1 MFTAITTL
9 ALGFVAATEE
19 GSHRVGADFFVVGD
33 FGWVRD
39 MTDPN
44 MVFDAIDKVK
54 KEAEPNSIDD
64 A

>member
-1 MFTAITTL
+1 MFKKIVALISTFTATS
-9 ALGFVAATEE
+9 AD
-19 GSHRVGADFFVVGD
+19 RVGADFFVVGD

-44 MVFDAIDKVK
+44 SVFDAIEDVK
-54 KEAEPNSIDD
+54 AHAEPESNDD